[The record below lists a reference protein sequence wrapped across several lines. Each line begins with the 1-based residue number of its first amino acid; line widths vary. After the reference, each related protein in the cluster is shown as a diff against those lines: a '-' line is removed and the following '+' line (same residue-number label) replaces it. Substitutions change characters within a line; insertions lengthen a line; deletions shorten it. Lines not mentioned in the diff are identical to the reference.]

1 LKQFVYKPYAWK
13 KAINSPE
20 HKLQV
25 GSFIFSKKRG
35 SNGSQSMQNY
45 YFAFKVIEINGDL
58 VRLSVIRKLSDKNNL
73 LQGDFSTTKEGYK
86 NLKENIQNLTI
97 TGILTKKLYTD
108 WDLAEKPFD
117 PNNTLIKAFNKNKL
131 DSIVE
136 NIQPKHQTYKELVK
150 ALEIINTY
158 PKEEPTDTI
167 KSVDKITLKDT
178 NNALISIKKKL
189 LFWKDLTGKDSLTN
203 IYDQKTFEAVKR
215 FQERHGL
222 AADGV
227 IGYGTLSALN
237 FSKEKRK
244 QQIIANLE
252 RWRWYNNDLSFED
265 YQRQIDAI
273 REILKGN
280 FKESMKDFKR
290 LMNDY
295 AQNLHF
301 EEAQKIK
308 EKIEILENYQSRSTI
323 VNPKITNVDV
333 FSIVSDESAAYVNF
347 LQISHGSIIRSH
359 TMEIKKKLDET
370 DEELLEL
377 AVVEMRERFNL
388 LSKEVIVPFEID
400 LGEKIKVTIPQLG
413 DKKQI
418 LDLSIRN
425 AKFYRIEQLKQL
437 QIVDP
442 DRHVNRIMAQMQ
454 KDLRL
459 PAEPRH
465 IECFDNSNIQGTN
478 PVAACVV
485 FKDGKASKKD
495 YRHFNVKTVEGPDDF
510 ASMTEIVYRRYKRLL
525 DENEPLPQLIIIDGG
540 KGQLSAALKSI
551 DDLGLRGKIAIIGIA
566 KRLEELFYPGDSI
579 PLYLDKK
586 SETLKVIQQLRNE
599 AHRFGITFHRDKRSK
614 AALNSSVE
622 SIPGI
627 GEKTML
633 TLIQHFK
640 SVKRLKLATEKEISD
655 VVGVS
660 KAKKI
665 VDFYK
670 TN

>member
-1 LKQFVYKPYAWK
+1 MTNPTLALQIQTLPDNPGVY
-13 KAINSPE
+13 
-20 HKLQV
+20 Q
-25 GSFIFSKKRG
+25 
-35 SNGSQSMQNY
+35 Y
-45 YFAFKVIEINGDL
+45 YD
-58 VRLSVIRKLSDKNNL
+58 
-73 LQGDFSTTKEGYK
+73 KEGKILYVGKAK
-86 NLKENIQNLTI
+86 NLKKRVSSYFNKIHDTAKTNVLVKKIVTIKHIVVPTETDALLLENN
-97 TGILTKKLYTD
+97 
-108 WDLAEKPFD
+108 
-117 PNNTLIKAFNKNKL
+117 LIKTL
-131 DSIVE
+131 
-136 NIQPKHQTYKELVK
+136 QPRYNVLLRDDKSYPWLCIKKEPFSRIFATRRMVKDGSEYFGPYTSFKTVNTILELIKEL
-150 ALEIINTY
+150 Y
-158 PKEEPTDTI
+158 PLRTC
-167 KSVDKITLKDT
+167 
-178 NNALISIKKKL
+178 N
-189 LFWKDLTGKDSLTN
+189 
-203 IYDQKTFEAVKR
+203 Y
-215 FQERHGL
+215 
-222 AADGV
+222 
-227 IGYGTLSALN
+227 
-237 FSKEKRK
+237 
-244 QQIIANLE
+244 
-252 RWRWYNNDLSFED
+252 DLSQSNIESGKFKVCLEYHIGNCKGPCEGYETIEN
-265 YQRQIDAI
+265 YQKQVDAI

-280 FKESMKDFKR
+280 FKESMKDFKK
-290 LMNDY
+290 LMTDL

-308 EKIEILENYQSRSTI
+308 EKIEVLENYQSRSTI
-323 VNPKITNVDV
+323 VNPKITNIDV
-333 FSIVSDESAAYVNF
+333 FSIVSDEAAAYVNF

-377 AVVEMRERFNL
+377 AIIELRERFRL
-388 LSKEVIVPFEID
+388 LSKEVIVPFPVD
-400 LGEKIKVTIPQLG
+400 LGETIKITVPQLG

-418 LDLSIRN
+418 LDLSLRN

-442 DRHVNRIMAQMQ
+442 DRHTNRIMAQMQ

-459 PAEPRH
+459 PVEPRH

-478 PVAACVV
+478 PVSACVV

-495 YRHFNVKTVEGPDDF
+495 YRHFNIKTVEGPDDF
-510 ASMTEIVYRRYKRLL
+510 ASMTEVVYRRYKRLL

-551 DDLGLRGKIAIIGIA
+551 DELGLRGKIAIIGIA
-566 KRLEELFYPGDSI
+566 KRLEELFYPGDSV

-599 AHRFGITFHRDKRSK
+599 AHRFGITHHRDKRSK

-633 TLIQHFK
+633 ALIQHFK
-640 SVKRLKLATEKEISD
+640 SVKRLKLASEKEISD

-665 VDFYK
+665 VEFY
-670 TN
+670 NNN

>member
-1 LKQFVYKPYAWK
+1 MNNPTLELQIQTLPDGPGVY
-13 KAINSPE
+13 
-20 HKLQV
+20 Q
-25 GSFIFSKKRG
+25 
-35 SNGSQSMQNY
+35 Y
-45 YFAFKVIEINGDL
+45 YD
-58 VRLSVIRKLSDKNNL
+58 
-73 LQGDFSTTKEGYK
+73 KEGKILYVGKAK
-86 NLKENIQNLTI
+86 NLKKRVSSYFNKIHDTAKTNVLVKKIVTIKHIVVPTETDALLLENN
-97 TGILTKKLYTD
+97 
-108 WDLAEKPFD
+108 
-117 PNNTLIKAFNKNKL
+117 LIKTLMPRYNVL
-131 DSIVE
+131 
-136 NIQPKHQTYKELVK
+136 
-150 ALEIINTY
+150 
-158 PKEEPTDTI
+158 
-167 KSVDKITLKDT
+167 LKDDKSYPW
-178 NNALISIKKKL
+178 ICIKKEP
-189 LFWKDLTGKDSLTN
+189 FSRIFTTRRMVKDGSEYFGPYTSF
-203 IYDQKTFEAVKR
+203 KTVNTILELIR
-215 FQERHGL
+215 ELYPLR
-222 AADGV
+222 
-227 IGYGTLSALN
+227 TCN
-237 FSKEKRK
+237 F
-244 QQIIANLE
+244 
-252 RWRWYNNDLSFED
+252 DLSKSNIESGKFKVCLEYHIGNCKGPCEGFESLEN
-265 YQRQIDAI
+265 YQKQVDTI

-280 FKESMKDFKR
+280 FKESMKDFRK
-290 LMNDY
+290 LMTDL
-295 AQNLHF
+295 ASKMHF

-323 VNPKITNVDV
+323 INPKITNIDV
-333 FSIVSDESAAYVNF
+333 FSIVSDESAAFVNF

-377 AVVEMRERFNL
+377 AIIELRERFQL
-388 LSKEVIVPFEID
+388 LSKEIIVPFEVD
-400 LGEKIKVTIPQLG
+400 LGEKIKVTVPQLG

-442 DRHVNRIMAQMQ
+442 DRHANRIMAQMQ

-459 PAEPRH
+459 PVEPRH

-485 FKDGKASKKD
+485 FKDGKPSKKD
-495 YRHFNVKTVEGPDDF
+495 YRHFNIKTVEGPDDF
-510 ASMTEIVYRRYKRLL
+510 ASMTEVVYRRYKRLL

-540 KGQLSAALKSI
+540 KGQLSSALKSI
-551 DDLGLRGKIAIIGIA
+551 DELGLRGKITIIGIA

-599 AHRFGITFHRDKRSK
+599 AHRFGITHHRDKRSK
-614 AALNSSVE
+614 SALNSSIE

-655 VVGVS
+655 VIGIS

-665 VDFYK
+665 TDFYK